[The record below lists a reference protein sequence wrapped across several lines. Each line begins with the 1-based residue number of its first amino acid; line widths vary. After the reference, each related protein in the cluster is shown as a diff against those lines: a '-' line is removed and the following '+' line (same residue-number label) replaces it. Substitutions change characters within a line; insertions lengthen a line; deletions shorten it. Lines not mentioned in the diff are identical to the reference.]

1 MPECDWSISK
11 IKFANYTSRC
21 IIVYHSTWCS
31 TSALKNWS
39 SLTHQPEKSFQAQ
52 HSFLSFTVTI
62 LQGMGAEWDLSVLE
76 QATVCLL
83 AVEAQLG
90 PTTWEQSYS
99 IIWYSVWI
107 QELMDVLYSRCCC
120 LLRKTF
126 CIVYNCKFNLICDED
141 NCLILN
147 FKGKKSYRLASI
159 HYYCYMGFFFQ
170 AKN

>member
-1 MPECDWSISK
+1 MPTIPQDVSL
-11 IKFANYTSRC
+11 Y
-21 IIVYHSTWCS
+21 IIAHD
-31 TSALKNWS
+31 AQQIHKNWS

-99 IIWYSVWI
+99 II
-107 QELMDVLYSRCCC
+107 
-120 LLRKTF
+120 
-126 CIVYNCKFNLICDED
+126 
-141 NCLILN
+141 
-147 FKGKKSYRLASI
+147 
-159 HYYCYMGFFFQ
+159 
-170 AKN
+170 